1 MTRGLLALRSP
12 RRFLRALIVSVLS
25 GVLLTGLI
33 SVAFS
38 TKANAA
44 AVDPTQTCATLGL
57 AGDDVSGNS
66 EGDHKVFVGDPATVV
81 VANTNVLPEVVILTP
96 DAEDANPQTATLG
109 PWGSHTFHLPS
120 PGSLQTPYYHSFGIK
135 VAGVPYK
142 DSTAAQM
149 LGFVKSDLCQSQR
162 ILTAAQVAGTGVAPV
177 SGTGSLS
184 FKIHLSAE
192 APAISAPNPFI
203 ISYFQQAENGNADLA
218 NGIDGNVTVPPGAQ
232 DAVVTVPVTARP
244 AGSPADSIQFLLTG
258 NDNHVPSPVLF
269 TGTITSASASVPIAI
284 GQAPRGVLYPG
295 ERLNP
300 GDQLTSPNGRYA
312 LVMQGDGNL
321 LEYDEGTPVWT
332 SNTAGHSGSDFEAQS
347 DGNFV
352 VYAPG
357 HASVWASNTAGH
369 AGSVLKIQ
377 DDRNIVIYA
386 PGNVAVWESH
396 TVG

>member
-1 MTRGLLALRSP
+1 
-12 RRFLRALIVSVLS
+12 V
-25 GVLLTGLI
+25 GVTHL
-33 SVAFS
+33 
-38 TKANAA
+38 
-44 AVDPTQTCATLGL
+44 PPPL
-57 AGDDVSGNS
+57 AGD
-66 EGDHKVFVGDPATVV
+66 PAN
-81 VANTNVLPEVVILTP
+81 AVL
-96 DAEDANPQTATLG
+96 
-109 PWGSHTFHLPS
+109 S
-120 PGSLQTPYYHSFGIK
+120 SFGIK

-192 APAISAPNPFI
+192 APAISALNPNPFI

-269 TGTITSASASVPIAI
+269 TGTITSASASAPIAT
-284 GQAPRGVLYPG
+284 GQAPGGVLYPG

-321 LEYDEGTPVWT
+321 LEYDAGTPEWT
-332 SNTAGHSGSDFEAQS
+332 SNTAGHSGSDFEAQP
-347 DGNFV
+347 DGNFG

-357 HASVWASNTAGH
+357 HASVWSSNTAGH

>member
-1 MTRGLLALRSP
+1 MTSGLLAARSP
-12 RRFLRALIVSVLS
+12 RRFSRALIVSVLS
-25 GVLLTGLI
+25 GVLLTGPI
-33 SVAFS
+33 AVALP

-44 AVDPTQTCATLGL
+44 AADPTQTCATLGL
-57 AGDDVSGNS
+57 AGDDLSGSS
-66 EGDHKVFVGDPATVV
+66 EGDHTVYVGDPATVV
-81 VANTNVLPEVVILTP
+81 ATNTNILPEEVILTP
-96 DAEDANPQTATLG
+96 DGESPQTATLG
-109 PWGSHTFHLPS
+109 PYSSHTFRLPS
-120 PGSLQTPYYHSFGIK
+120 PGSLQTPYKHSFGIK
-135 VAGVPYK
+135 VDGIPYEE
-142 DSTAAQM
+142 STSAQM

-192 APAISAPNPFI
+192 APPISTYNPHQFI
-203 ISYFQQAENGNADLA
+203 IGYYQQAENGNADLA

-244 AGSPADSIQFLLTG
+244 AGSPADSIQFLLTD

-269 TGTITSASASVPIAI
+269 TGTITSA
-284 GQAPRGVLYPG
+284 PRSLLYPG

-300 GDQLTSPNGRYA
+300 GDQLTSLNGRYL

-321 LEYDEGTPVWT
+321 VEYDAGRSVWT

-357 HASVWASNTAGH
+357 HVSVWESNTAGRAGS

-396 TVG
+396 TAA